1 MNINPIVLSIPVF
14 FILIGVELL
23 VERFRQQKLYRLND
37 ALTNISCGIGEQV
50 TGVFMKLFVVSIYQY
65 IYEQYAIFHIPTTWL
80 TGILLFI
87 AVDFFYYWF
96 HRYSHEI
103 NLFWGGHV
111 VHHQS
116 EEYNL
121 SVALRQGWFQK
132 VFSFAFYLP
141 LALIGFETLLFV
153 TVASLVTLYQ
163 FWIHTK
169 AIGKLGWLEWVLNTP
184 SHHRVHHGVNPKYI
198 DKNHA
203 GALIIW
209 DRMFGTFQQEEEEP
223 VYGITKPL
231 NSWNPFWANMQH
243 WVDMMHTIK
252 QTPGWAD
259 KLRVVFMPPGW
270 RPAYMGGT
278 IPIPEVDRS
287 RYHKYNTD
295 SPAQLNYYV
304 FFQYVCTL
312 IGASLFLFTAEQL
325 PFLLKMF
332 SAALIV
338 LAIVN
343 CGALFEKKKWVYVAE
358 FIRLV
363 ASSAFCVYLAYSSV
377 WFMAVT
383 IGIGVFTCI
392 SAFWLLRLNYIFY
405 PEATK
410 KHMAA

>member
-1 MNINPIVLSIPVF
+1 MNLNPIVLSIPVF

-37 ALTNISCGIGEQV
+37 AITNISCGVGEQV
-50 TGVFMKLFVVSIYQY
+50 TGVFMKLFVVSFYQY
-65 IYEQYAIFHIPTTWL
+65 IYEHYALWHIPTTWL

-153 TVASLVTLYQ
+153 TISSLVTLYQ

-169 AIGKLGWLEWVLNTP
+169 AIGKLGWLEWILNTP

-203 GALIIW
+203 GAFIIW

-243 WVDMMHTIK
+243 WVDMMETIK
-252 QTPGWAD
+252 QTPRWAD
-259 KLRVVFMPPGW
+259 KLRVLFMPPGW
-270 RPAYMGGT
+270 RPAYLGGT
-278 IPIPEVDRS
+278 IAVPEIDRS
-287 RYHKYNTD
+287 HYQKYDT
-295 SPAQLNYYV
+295 SSLAPLNYYV
-304 FFQYVCTL
+304 FFQYVFTL
-312 IGASLFLFTAEQL
+312 LGASFFLFTADKL
-325 PFLLKMF
+325 PMILKLL
-332 SAALIV
+332 SATLIV
-338 LAIVN
+338 VAIVN

-358 FIRLV
+358 FIRLHVSCFFFMYLFYGSLWFV
-363 ASSAFCVYLAYSSV
+363 AI
-377 WFMAVT
+377 AVT
-383 IGIGVFTCI
+383 AAVFTCI
-392 SAFWLLRLNYIFY
+392 SALWLLKLKYIVY
-405 PEATK
+405 PDYQK
-410 KHMAA
+410 KQMAA

>member
-1 MNINPIVLSIPVF
+1 MNLNPIVLSIPIF

-23 VERFRQQKLYRLND
+23 IERFRQQKLYRLND

-50 TGVFMKLFVVSIYQY
+50 TGVFMKLFIVSVYQF
-65 IYEQYAIFHIPTTWL
+65 IYERYALFDIPTTWL

-87 AVDFFYYWF
+87 GVDFFYYWF

-103 NLFWGGHV
+103 NVLWGGHV

-141 LALIGFETLLFV
+141 LALIGFDTLLFV
-153 TVASLVTLYQ
+153 TVSSLVTLYQ

-169 AIGKLGWLEWVLNTP
+169 AIGRLGWLEWILNTP

-231 NSWNPFWANMQH
+231 NSWNPLWANLQH
-243 WVDMMHTIK
+243 YADMLKTIR
-252 QTPGWAD
+252 QTPDWKD
-259 KLRVVFMPPGW
+259 KIRILVMPPGW
-270 RPAYMGGT
+270 QPAYMGGKL
-278 IPIPEVDRS
+278 PIPQIDPAVYRKFD
-287 RYHKYNTD
+287 TD
-295 SPAQLNYYV
+295 SPTRLNYYV
-304 FFQYVCTL
+304 FFQYVFTL
-312 IGASLFLFTAEQL
+312 LGSALFLFTAD
-325 PFLLKMF
+325 KMQTSIKV
-332 SAALIV
+332 SAASLIV
-338 LAIVN
+338 IAIVN

-358 FIRLV
+358 FIRLI
-363 ASSAFCVYLAYSSV
+363 ATSGFIIYLFKSSPWLLIS
-377 WFMAVT
+377 
-383 IGIGVFTCI
+383 I
-392 SAFWLLRLNYIFY
+392 SALSLFMLVSILWLLQLKNIFTANTA
-405 PEATK
+405 E
-410 KHMAA
+410 KHMVA